1 MTDGFI
7 NVFHGFSLFNLIE
20 NGELKGQIGFADLIY
35 IKFALRICTDNSP
48 FSILHSPFKKGAFR
62 PFF

>member
-1 MTDGFI
+1 MQ
-7 NVFHGFSLFNLIE
+7 

-48 FSILHSPFKKGAFR
+48 FSILHSQLFTDRGRCA
-62 PFF
+62 

>member
-1 MTDGFI
+1 MQ
-7 NVFHGFSLFNLIE
+7 